1 MISIMFGGITYMLT
15 PQREAWTVRCWQA
28 FHCISADTALSSKHL
43 SSLKLQVE
51 RWSTWAASLFFKRAG
66 LCVTEDHIFL
76 SLGLNWSLVTS
87 SQS

>member
-1 MISIMFGGITYMLT
+1 MISIMFGGITDMLT
-15 PQREAWTVRCWQA
+15 SQREARTVKYWQA
-28 FHCISADTALSSKHL
+28 FHRISVDAALSSKHL
-43 SSLKLQVE
+43 SSLKSQAE
-51 RWSTWAASLFFKRAG
+51 RRSTWAVSLFCKRAG